1 MVSKV
6 VQIFSS
12 SKWRPKLFLN
22 SLKDE
27 IDDMNESMLRL
38 KRLATK
44 EGANLEYL
52 KNVTLTYMLSTD
64 FRSKEHMLKAI
75 GMLLMM

>member
-1 MVSKV
+1 
-6 VQIFSS
+6 
-12 SKWRPKLFLN
+12 
-22 SLKDE
+22 
-27 IDDMNESMLRL
+27 MNESMLRL

-75 GMLLMM
+75 GMLLNDVICVTEIV

>member
-1 MVSKV
+1 
-6 VQIFSS
+6 
-12 SKWRPKLFLN
+12 
-22 SLKDE
+22 
-27 IDDMNESMLRL
+27 MNESMLRL

-75 GMLLMM
+75 GMLLMFTRIELN